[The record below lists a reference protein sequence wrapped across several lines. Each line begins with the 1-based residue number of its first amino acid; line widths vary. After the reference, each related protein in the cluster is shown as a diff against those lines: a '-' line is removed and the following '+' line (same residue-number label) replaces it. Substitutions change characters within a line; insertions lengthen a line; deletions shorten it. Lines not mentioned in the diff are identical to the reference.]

1 MAEMT
6 YTPTHD
12 TKRSLIRIL
21 AESYFE
27 ADSTP
32 EGTLTKAVVNAC
44 CLDFDGTP
52 DMVDKPLVAAVAHYC
67 VQLMAE
73 VNKMVRE
80 EIEWHEDNGR
90 ARDFIMNEFQ

>member
-1 MAEMT
+1 MT

-21 AESYFE
+21 AESYFQ

-32 EGTLTKAVVNAC
+32 EVTLTKAVVNAC
-44 CLDFDGTP
+44 CLDLDNTPSHLTP
-52 DMVDKPLVAAVAHYC
+52 DRVAAVSTYC

-73 VNKMVRE
+73 VNDMVRE
-80 EIEWHEDNGR
+80 EVAWHMDAGR
-90 ARDFIMNEFQ
+90 ARDFIMNEFA